1 MDEKPRPKTETIKE
15 RAIYVYLPSHEM
27 VKEWKDLAEKQ
38 GISISK
44 FVIEHVENSLGQE
57 EPSYLSRADLLR
69 RMRELEEEGSKLKED
84 NHMLRLVI
92 ERLDDELKHYRAKPF
107 LEEFRGIRGYEKELI
122 DVLKKKGTI
131 GSDEILDALGIDPKD
146 SDLVKAVST
155 QLENLEAY
163 GLIETMPRGWRWK
176 G

>member
-1 MDEKPRPKTETIKE
+1 MGEAEKTKTETIKE

-27 VKEWKDLAEKQ
+27 VREWKELAEKQ
-38 GISISK
+38 GVSISK
-44 FVIEHVENSLGQE
+44 FVIEHVEDSLRKE
-57 EPSYLSRADLLR
+57 EPSHLSRVDILK

-84 NHMLRLVI
+84 NRMLRLVI

-122 DVLKKKGTI
+122 ELLKRKGTI
-131 GSDEILDALGIDPKD
+131 GSDEILGVLGIDPKD
-146 SDLVKAVST
+146 SELVKAVSI

-163 GLIETMPRGWRWK
+163 GLIEAMPKGWRWK
-176 G
+176 E